1 MRHRKLIR
9 RLATQDADYARAET
23 LECRLLMNGTP
34 EPLTLSLASFPARY
48 VEKQGA
54 MPIDPALTITDPN
67 GQVIRSAS
75 LQLIGYMSDED
86 SLSATA
92 ENDISVSWDSSAG
105 VLTLSG
111 KASVVAYQAVLQ
123 SVTYT
128 DTSYDPATSPRIVQI
143 TVTDSQFA
151 TGSSSRTILI
161 TAVNDPPG
169 IQTPPIQ
176 TVASASQIVFSSAGG
191 DPIIISDVDANGAVE
206 QLTLAASDG
215 TLHLNEAASLNF
227 VAGASSGVASMTV
240 AGTLEAINAAID
252 GLTFTPSSPYAS
264 MASLEVSASDL
275 GNSGIGGAQVVNAI
289 VPIVVTG
296 PAAPPLTVGTAKPP
310 IPPTVGAS
318 DPSLTSPPSIAPA
331 APTSPVVAV
340 RPSLQLRGIVEASGA
355 SVVFLEMPNAA
366 KPSSIDAAVAARNNP
381 VIVTGGPLT
390 FADKLLFPEAVT
402 TNKLAAS
409 PRPVVS
415 SPSDFASRPRTLFAD
430 RPIALATTIAA
441 ADTNRSFS
449 LPPNSALH
457 RLFHRTAQIAADVS
471 GAPLETTGFLRELD
485 STRQQAVSDLRPR
498 MWAGTASLISG
509 GLSLAYFLWVV
520 RGGSLFSGLISSIPT
535 WKVIDP
541 LPILDH
547 VGKAGA
553 ALKRE
558 EDRSLQSLIKDAA
571 GS

>member
-1 MRHRKLIR
+1 MWDWQSIR
-9 RLATQDADYARAET
+9 QLAMHDAAFARVEL
-23 LECRLLMNGTP
+23 LECRLLMNGAP
-34 EPLTLSLASFPARY
+34 APLTLSLSSSPVRY

-67 GQVIRSAS
+67 GQLIHSAS
-75 LQLIGYMSDED
+75 LQLLDYMSNED

-92 ENDISVSWDSSAG
+92 ENGISVSWDSSAG

-111 KASVVAYQAVLQ
+111 EASVATYQAALQ

-128 DTSYDPATSPRIVQI
+128 DTSYDPATTPRIAQV

-151 TGSSSRTILI
+151 TGSSSQAILI
-161 TAVNDPPG
+161 TAVNDPPS

-176 TVASASQIVFSSAGG
+176 TIGSSSQIVFSSAGG

-206 QLTLAASDG
+206 QLTLAVSDG
-215 TLHLNEAASLNF
+215 TLHLNEAAGLSF
-227 VAGASSGVASMTV
+227 IAGASSGVASMTV
-240 AGTLEAINAAID
+240 TGTLEAINAAID

-264 MASLEVSASDL
+264 AASLEVSAADL

-289 VPIVVTG
+289 VPITVAG
-296 PAAPPLTVGTAKPP
+296 PAAPPPTVGTAKPP

-318 DPSLTSPPSIAPA
+318 DPPPTPPPSIAPA

-340 RPSLQLRGIVEASGA
+340 RPSMQLRGIVEASGA
-355 SVVFLEMPNAA
+355 SVAFLEMPNGA
-366 KPSSIDAAVAARNNP
+366 KPLSVDVAIAARNVP
-381 VIVTGGPLT
+381 VIVTSGPLT
-390 FADKLLFPEAVT
+390 FTDKPLFPGPVT
-402 TNKLAAS
+402 TNELAAS
-409 PRPVVS
+409 PRPLVS
-415 SPSDFASRPRTLFAD
+415 SPGDFASRPRTLFAD
-430 RPIALATTIAA
+430 RPIAVATTIAA

-449 LPPNSALH
+449 LPPNPSLR
-457 RLFHRTAQIAADVS
+457 RLPHRTIQIAADVS
-471 GAPLETTGFLRELD
+471 AAPIESTGFLRELN
-485 STRQQAVSDLRPR
+485 SIRQQAVCDLRLR
-498 MWAGTASLISG
+498 MWAGTASMISG
-509 GLSLAYFLWVV
+509 GLSLAYFLWMA
-520 RGGSLFSGLISSIPT
+520 RGGSLLSGLISSIPA

-558 EDRSLQSLIKDAA
+558 EDRSLESLIKDAT